1 MRKFSSLLVIVCT
14 IAALCIPSMAATGS
28 TPDVS
33 APLYVAIREP
43 ERVIAEQ
50 GPYRF
55 IKIDEVPEA
64 TSSDSLMEPS
74 ICSEQ
79 IMPLENSVTRFTPM
93 GVLVLPIVMY
103 NGEPTAMDG
112 DGIEF
117 FSPAIENYGYIA
129 GTMPLATQESIKN
142 NVRKAGFE
150 PIGWYMI
157 TGYTIDSYKPIR
169 WQYYELTGT
178 GKSAQ
183 KGKTATNGDN
193 TFELISYYSNETSP
207 YYTFGI
213 TGTLTYQQWHN
224 YPTSTV
230 PIQLTVSFRDN

>member
-1 MRKFSSLLVIVCT
+1 MKKFSSLLIIVCT
-14 IAALCIPSMAATGS
+14 IAALCIPSMATTGS
-28 TPDVS
+28 TYDVS
-33 APLYVAIREP
+33 APLYTAICEP
-43 ERVIAEQ
+43 ERVVDEQ
-50 GPYRF
+50 GGHRF

-64 TSSDSLMEPS
+64 ASSVSPTDPS
-74 ICSEQ
+74 ICGEQ
-79 IMPLENSVTRFTPM
+79 IVPLASSVTRFTPM

-103 NGEPTAMDG
+103 DGEPMAMDG
-112 DGIEF
+112 TGVEF
-117 FSPAIENYGYIA
+117 FSPAIDNYGYIA

-169 WQYYELTGT
+169 WQYYELTGA

-183 KGKTATNGDN
+183 KGKSATNGDN
-193 TFELISYYSNETSP
+193 TFELVSYYSQETSP

-213 TGTLTYQQWHN
+213 TGTLSYQQWYN